1 MKPTSVIF
9 LVVSVLLIIGGMI
22 TCSVAKDIAITD
34 SYTLFSD
41 TENGGTYTRHDFDSA
56 EINKIE
62 LLVTDAEIN
71 VYGGAEQSYIEFYN
85 FRDGM
90 HTISTAGKTISLD
103 ELPDLKSLFNF
114 SSGFSFSGLRYF
126 LRSDAQELGPKKI
139 NIYLDTGAS
148 LKILSV
154 EADNC
159 TVNMEKI
166 YAQFDLVLESTG
178 DVVFN
183 ANDYRS
189 ASGLNIHAKTLD
201 FTLFSGYV
209 HSLSLTAGEMQAD
222 AQELFFD
229 TALLDA
235 QSGDIRIHTTSPLV
249 RFNYDIRGSGSFLLD
264 DETAALPYIK
274 QPAEGDADAL
284 FTADLGNASL
294 NLSGLKE

>member
-62 LLVTDAEIN
+62 LLVSDAEIN

-90 HTISTAGKTISLD
+90 HTVSTAGKTISLD
-103 ELPDLKSLFNF
+103 EIPHLKSPFDF

-126 LRSDAQELGPKKI
+126 LRSDTKDLGPKKV
-139 NIYLDTGAS
+139 NIYLDTAAS
-148 LKILSV
+148 LKILSI

-178 DVVFN
+178 DVAFH

-189 ASGLNIHAKTLD
+189 ASGLTIHAQNLD
-201 FTLFSGYV
+201 FTMFSGYV
-209 HSLSLTAGEMQAD
+209 HSLSLSADRMQAD

-229 TALLDA
+229 TASLDA
-235 QSGDIRIHTTSPLV
+235 HSGVLRIHTSSPLT
-249 RFNYDIRGSGSFLLD
+249 RFRYDVRGSGTFLL
-264 DETAALPYIK
+264 EESVTALPYVR
-274 QPAEGDADAL
+274 QPEESEEEAF
-284 FTADLGNASL
+284 FTADLGSASL
-294 NLSGLKE
+294 NLSGLRE